1 MIHPSVYLLCSDL
14 LTFLCDIYTWWLSV
28 SFGHILSCFFSP
40 LNLCLCCS
48 HCLERLFL
56 SPHPWLTLLRCYS
69 LLTVNHLSSYQSY
82 LVTFLWNLMVSR
94 SLKYFSSWDCS
105 IISECHSENVVHIS
119 VYSFGHFWPE
129 QYFRLPFLCPVAL
142 TWWPG
147 HIHVSP

>member
-1 MIHPSVYLLCSDL
+1 MIHPSIYLLCSDL

-69 LLTVNHLSSYQSY
+69 LQDSYFIHQTIHPSGFPTLVFITLYGNRPLPYLWPFPQNLSTWRTGPAFCPVLTL
-82 LVTFLWNLMVSR
+82 SR
-94 SLKYFSSWDCS
+94 SALSTYRSSVDT
-105 IISECHSENVVHIS
+105 VMYHI
-119 VYSFGHFWPE
+119 YWAAT
-129 QYFRLPFLCPVAL
+129 LCQAL
-142 TWWPG
+142 
-147 HIHVSP
+147 